1 MVLQTKYIL
10 HVDAG
15 ESSNLG
21 GSGVVAQSPTTE
33 GNPSAASPLTEMLKC
48 STMMGYSTS
57 FDIQTWKWRVDF
69 ITMIR
74 CVFINSDG
82 FLIMFNLCHHIVI

>member
-1 MVLQTKYIL
+1 MVLQTKYVL

-33 GNPSAASPLTEMLKC
+33 GNPSAASPLYRDVEVL
-48 STMMGYSTS
+48 Y
-57 FDIQTWKWRVDF
+57 D
-69 ITMIR
+69 
-74 CVFINSDG
+74 DG
-82 FLIMFNLCHHIVI
+82 V